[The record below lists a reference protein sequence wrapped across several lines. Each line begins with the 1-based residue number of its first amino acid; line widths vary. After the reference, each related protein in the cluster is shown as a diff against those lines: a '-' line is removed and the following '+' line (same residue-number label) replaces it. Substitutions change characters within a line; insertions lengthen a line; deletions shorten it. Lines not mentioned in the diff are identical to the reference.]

1 MMITKLFKFD
11 LTMPFKIVP
20 KYTGS
25 KIRLYCKRPN
35 FWNGTTCFLIG
46 IYIFRLDWT
55 ASFMTLLSH
64 VIS

>member
-1 MMITKLFKFD
+1 
-11 LTMPFKIVP
+11 MPLKIVP

-25 KIRLYCKRPN
+25 KLCRYCIRQH

-55 ASFMTLLSH
+55 ASFVALLSH
-64 VIS
+64 AIS